1 MRSILRATVIALLVP
16 LAAGVAQA
24 PAQKIGYVNTQAL
37 MDAAPGRAA
46 ADSALQK
53 TGEGYRAQLSK
64 LQDSAQA
71 ILTKYQKEE
80 PKLTQ
85 AVKDKYEK
93 DLQSLQTD
101 IQAKQLQFQKQF
113 SDRQNELYAPLTDVV
128 KKVLEDIRV
137 EEGYA
142 LIVRNDAESPTVVA
156 GDKNLDLTEKV
167 ISRLRAT
174 AAVKVKAEDTKK
186 PAANAPAGVTK
197 PPIRPPTQ

>member
-1 MRSILRATVIALLVP
+1 MSYPITSHRVWRHISW
-16 LAAGVAQA
+16 AG
-24 PAQKIGYVNTQAL
+24 
-37 MDAAPGRAA
+37 DDFR
-46 ADSALQK
+46 
-53 TGEGYRAQLSK
+53 RCLSE

-85 AVKDKYEK
+85 AAKDKYEK

-142 LIVRNDAESPTVVA
+142 LILRNDADLGVVVA

-167 ISRLRAT
+167 VSRLRAT

-186 PAANAPAGVTK
+186 PSATAPAGVTK